1 MSDKNFQ
8 ARQGDVMIE
17 RIGDVTDLPEGLV
30 SIARDRGRVVLA
42 YGEVTGHAHAL
53 KDPNAEL
60 VERPGT
66 GERWLIVRAGTPALH
81 TIRIQPDYSPPCEV
95 VEGPVRLA
103 DHAGLVQV
111 VVRTGGAI
119 LEHEEHGAIVL
130 DRPGIYRLPGQ
141 REYAPEAIRNV
152 AD

>member
-1 MSDKNFQ
+1 VNRNQF
-8 ARQGDVMIE
+8 RQGDVMIE
-17 RIGDVTDLPEGLV
+17 RIGDVAELPEGLV
-30 SIARDRGRVVLA
+30 PVARDRGRVVLA
-42 YGEVTGHAHAL
+42 WGEISGHAHAIA
-53 KDPNAEL
+53 DPNAEL

-66 GERWLIVRAGTPALH
+66 GERWLIVRAGAPTLR
-81 TIRIQPDYSPPCEV
+81 TIRIQPDYTPPCAV

-103 DHAGLVQV
+103 DHAGLVQI

-130 DRPGIYRLPGQ
+130 DRPGVYKLPGQ
-141 REYAPEAIRNV
+141 REWSPEAIRNV

>member
-1 MSDKNFQ
+1 MNLNQF
-8 ARQGDVMIE
+8 RQGDVLLQ
-17 RIGDVTDLPEGLV
+17 RVGDVGELPEGLV
-30 SIARDRGRVVLA
+30 PVARDRGRVVLA

-53 KDPNAEL
+53 LDPNAEL

-66 GERWLIVRAGTPALH
+66 GECWLIVRASEPRLR
-81 TIRIQPDYSPPCEV
+81 TIRIEPGYTPPCEV
-95 VEGPVRLA
+95 VEGPVRLS

-111 VVRTGGAI
+111 VVRTGGVI

-130 DRPGIYRLPGQ
+130 DRPGIYKLPGQ
-141 REYAPEAIRNV
+141 REYAPEAIRNI